1 MPHVVVAPDKFKGSL
16 SAPEVARALAAG
28 LREGDSSL
36 EVTALPVADGGEGTV
51 AAAVAAGA
59 IPHTHVVA
67 GPTGRPV
74 TAEFAML
81 GTTAVVELAQASG
94 LARLED
100 GRLAPMDAD
109 SSGTGE
115 LIRAALDRGATEV
128 ILAVGG
134 SACTDGG
141 TGMLTALG
149 ARFLDASGRPVP
161 PGGRGLQAIA
171 TADLSGL
178 DARLPAT
185 PVTLAS
191 DVTNPLLGPDG
202 AAAVYGPQKGA
213 DPAQVAEL
221 DAGLRRLTTVLAG
234 ALGDVVLRRADSPG
248 AGAAGGV
255 GFAALAV
262 LGAARRPGIELV
274 LELVGAD
281 AVLASADLVIT
292 GEGRLDAQ
300 TLQGKA
306 PAGVLAAAH
315 RHGVPV
321 VGVTG
326 SCDLSPTEIRT
337 AGLLDVR
344 TLRER
349 EPDLDR
355 CVAGAE
361 PLLRAVGRDLARH
374 HAESGRWDR

>member
-16 SAPEVARALAAG
+16 SAPAVAEALIAG
-28 LREGDSSL
+28 LREGDPTL
-36 EVTALPVADGGEGTV
+36 ELTSLPVADGGEGTV

-59 IPHTHVVA
+59 TSHSHVVA
-67 GPTGRPV
+67 GPTGQLVP
-74 TAEFAML
+74 AEFAML

-94 LARLED
+94 LTRLQD
-100 GRLAPMDAD
+100 DRPAPMEAD
-109 SSGTGE
+109 SCGTGE
-115 LIRAALDRGATEV
+115 LIRAALDLGATEV

-161 PGGRGLQAIA
+161 SGGRGLQTIA
-171 TADLSGL
+171 SAELTGL
-178 DARLPAT
+178 DARLAGT

-213 DPAQVAEL
+213 GPAQVAQL
-221 DAGLRRLTTVLAG
+221 DTGLRRLTAALAG
-234 ALGDVVLRRADSPG
+234 TLGDGVLQHAAAAG

-262 LGAARRPGIELV
+262 LAATRWPGIELV
-274 LELVGAD
+274 LELIGAD
-281 AVLASADLVIT
+281 AVLARADLVIT

-300 TLQGKA
+300 TLSGKA
-306 PAGVLAAAH
+306 PAGVLEAAR

-326 SCDLSPTEIRT
+326 SCDLSPAEIGE
-337 AGLLDVR
+337 AGLLDVV

-349 EPDLDR
+349 EPDLAR
-355 CVAGAE
+355 CLAEAE
-361 PLLRAVGRDLARH
+361 PLLRAIGRQLARH
-374 HAESGRWDR
+374 RAQSGRWTR

>member
-16 SAPEVARALAAG
+16 AAPAVAGALVAG
-28 LREGDSSL
+28 LREGDPSL
-36 EVTALPVADGGEGTV
+36 ELTALPVADGGDGTV

-59 IPHTHVVA
+59 TSHRAVVA
-67 GPTGRPV
+67 GPTGQPV
-74 TAEFAML
+74 AAEFAML
-81 GTTAVVELAQASG
+81 GATAVVELAQASG
-94 LARLED
+94 LVRLPE

-109 SSGTGE
+109 SRGTGE
-115 LIRAALDRGATEV
+115 LVRAALDLGATEV

-149 ARFLDASGRPVP
+149 ARFLDGSGRPVP
-161 PGGRGLQAIA
+161 PGGGGLRAIA
-171 TADLSGL
+171 SADLTGL
-178 DARLPAT
+178 DPRLART

-213 DPAQVAEL
+213 GPAQVARL
-221 DAGLRRLTTVLAG
+221 DCGLRHLTTVLA
-234 ALGDVVLRRADSPG
+234 ASLGDVVLRQAEAPG

-274 LELVGAD
+274 LDLVGAD
-281 AVLASADLVIT
+281 AVLARADLVIT

-300 TLQGKA
+300 TLSGKA
-306 PAGVLAAAH
+306 PAGVLAAAL

-321 VGVTG
+321 IGVTG
-326 SCDLSPTEIRT
+326 SCDLGPEEIRA
-337 AGLLDVR
+337 AGLLAVH
-344 TLRER
+344 TLAGR
-349 EPDLDR
+349 EPDLAR
-355 CVAGAE
+355 CLAEPE
-361 PLLRAVGRDLARH
+361 PLLRAIGRDLARS
-374 HAESGRWDR
+374 HARSGRWAT